1 MTMTEATGS
10 GAARARA
17 PRKAVEAVNRG
28 SLHRPQPPAAIDA
41 AIWPSI
47 ATVPSSLKARW
58 PDALPTPSSRPPCA
72 GCRWKSG
79 TRTAQ
84 SWARPRLADP
94 RPDRRRY
101 PVMTI
106 NRPDAF
112 AARLGDG
119 GLIGLGESFMA
130 GDWDADDLTAV
141 MEVFAARVGRSCPS
155 RCRSCARLYLPR
167 QPRRER
173 NTEQNTRSNISR
185 HYDLSNELFATFLDS
200 TMTYSSAALPG
211 KRRRA
216 CGTWPGTG
224 WPPRSRP
231 RSTGC
236 WTRPASDEGTRVLEI
251 GTGWGELALR
261 AAARGA
267 TVYSVTL
274 SSEQQ
279 ELARQRVAEAGYADA
294 VTIELKDYR
303 AVEGEYDAVV
313 SVEMIEAVGFEYWAT
328 YFQTIERVL
337 APGGKVAIQAI
348 TIAARPAAWPP
359 APATPGCTST
369 SSRAASFPSVRAIE
383 DITEKQTGLR
393 VRERLAMG
401 EHYAQTLRLWEERF
415 MARADEVRGLGLRR
429 DLPADVA
436 VLPLLLPGRV
446 SRPATSTC
454 SRSCWTAGRPA
465 KRRLSSLLD
474 SLTIARRRAPRAA
487 RLFRVP
493 GHQMQ
498 WPAATDPA
506 PRGGAA
512 TRRLR
517 CDTQGVINVAKVL
530 HSLWISSAKMA
541 EIRTF

>member
-10 GAARARA
+10 GTGRTQDTGNGARTGAAV
-17 PRKAVEAVNRG
+17 PGTVPYTV
-28 SLHRPQPPAAIDA
+28 PQPPVTIDA

-47 ATVPSSLKARW
+47 ATVPSSLKARVAGRAADAIFKAAVRRLPLEVRY
-58 PDALPTPSSRPPCA
+58 PDGTVLGKAALGKAVVETGASGEASA
-72 GCRWKSG
+72 G
-79 TRTAQ
+79 A
-84 SWARPRLADP
+84 A
-94 RPDRRRY
+94 Y

-106 NRPDAF
+106 NRPEAF
-112 AARLGDG
+112 ATRLGDG

-141 MEVFAARVGRSCPS
+141 MEVFASRVGTLVPEPLQKLRG
-155 RCRSCARLYLPR
+155 LYLPR

-173 NTEQNTRSNISR
+173 NTEKNTRSNISR

-200 TMTYSSAALPG
+200 TMTYSSALFPERGDALRNVAWDG
-211 KRRRA
+211 LAAAQQAKIDRLLDKA
-216 CGTWPGTG
+216 GVK
-224 WPPRSRP
+224 
-231 RSTGC
+231 
-236 WTRPASDEGTRVLEI
+236 EGTRVLEI

-279 ELARQRVAEAGYADA
+279 ELARKRVADAGYTDV

-348 TIAARPAAWPP
+348 TIAHDRLM
-359 APATPGCTST
+359 ATRTSYTWVHKYIFPGGVI
-369 SSRAASFPSVRAIE
+369 PSVRAIE

-415 MARADEVRGLGLRR
+415 MSRADEVGAMGFDTVFQRMWLFYLCYSRAGFETGYL
-429 DLPADVA
+429 DVQQI
-436 VLPLLLPGRV
+436 VLDHARS
-446 SRPATSTC
+446 SRPE
-454 SRSCWTAGRPA
+454 
-465 KRRLSSLLD
+465 SL
-474 SLTIARRRAPRAA
+474 
-487 RLFRVP
+487 
-493 GHQMQ
+493 G
-498 WPAATDPA
+498 
-506 PRGGAA
+506 
-512 TRRLR
+512 
-517 CDTQGVINVAKVL
+517 
-530 HSLWISSAKMA
+530 
-541 EIRTF
+541 

>member
-1 MTMTEATGS
+1 MTEATGS
-10 GAARARA
+10 AAGRGHEATSAARPGTVPAGAAVPAGTV
-17 PRKAVEAVNRG
+17 PGNPVPPSAVPYTV
-28 SLHRPQPPAAIDA
+28 PQAPAAVDA

-47 ATVPSSLKARW
+47 ATVPSGLKAKVAGRAADAIFKAAVRRLPLEVRY
-58 PDALPTPSSRPPCA
+58 PDGSVLGRAPEPGVT
-72 GCRWKSG
+72 
-79 TRTAQ
+79 
-84 SWARPRLADP
+84 
-94 RPDRRRY
+94 Y
-101 PVMTI
+101 PVMTM
-106 NRPDAF
+106 NRPEAF

-141 MEVFAARVGRSCPS
+141 MEVFAARVGTLVPEPLQKLR
-155 RCRSCARLYLPR
+155 ALYLPR

-200 TMTYSSAALPG
+200 TMTYSSALFPESGQALQG
-211 KRRRA
+211 VAWDGLAAAQQAKIDRLLDKA
-216 CGTWPGTG
+216 GVK
-224 WPPRSRP
+224 
-231 RSTGC
+231 
-236 WTRPASDEGTRVLEI
+236 EGTRVLEI

-279 ELARQRVAEAGYADA
+279 ELARKRVADAGYTDA

-348 TIAARPAAWPP
+348 TIAHDRLM
-359 APATPGCTST
+359 ATRTSYTWVHKYIFPGGVI
-369 SSRAASFPSVRAIE
+369 PSVRAIE
-383 DITEKQTGLR
+383 DITAKQTGLR

-415 MARADEVRGLGLRR
+415 MDRADEVNALGFDAIFQRMWLFYLCYSRAGFETGY
-429 DLPADVA
+429 LDVQQI
-436 VLPLLLPGRV
+436 VLDHASV
-446 SRPATSTC
+446 
-454 SRSCWTAGRPA
+454 
-465 KRRLSSLLD
+465 K
-474 SLTIARRRAPRAA
+474 
-487 RLFRVP
+487 
-493 GHQMQ
+493 
-498 WPAATDPA
+498 
-506 PRGGAA
+506 GAA
-512 TRRLR
+512 
-517 CDTQGVINVAKVL
+517 AKG
-530 HSLWISSAKMA
+530 AA
-541 EIRTF
+541 A

>member
-10 GAARARA
+10 AAGRGHEATSAARPGTDPAGAAD
-17 PRKAVEAVNRG
+17 PSGAVPPSTVPYTV
-28 SLHRPQPPAAIDA
+28 PQAPAAVDP

-47 ATVPSSLKARW
+47 ATVPSGLKAKVAGRAADAIFRAAVRRLPLEVRY
-58 PDALPTPSSRPPCA
+58 PDGSVLGREPEPGLT
-72 GCRWKSG
+72 
-79 TRTAQ
+79 
-84 SWARPRLADP
+84 
-94 RPDRRRY
+94 Y
-101 PVMTI
+101 PVMI
-106 NRPDAF
+106 MNRPEAF

-141 MEVFAARVGRSCPS
+141 MEVFAARVGTLVPEPLQKLR
-155 RCRSCARLYLPR
+155 ALYLPR

-200 TMTYSSAALPG
+200 TMTYSSALFPESGQALQTVAWDG
-211 KRRRA
+211 LAAAQQAKIDRLLDKA
-216 CGTWPGTG
+216 GVK
-224 WPPRSRP
+224 
-231 RSTGC
+231 
-236 WTRPASDEGTRVLEI
+236 EGTRVLEI

-279 ELARQRVAEAGYADA
+279 ELARKRVADAGYTDA

-348 TIAARPAAWPP
+348 TIAHDRLM
-359 APATPGCTST
+359 ATRTSYTWVHKYIFPGGVI
-369 SSRAASFPSVRAIE
+369 PSVRAIE
-383 DITEKQTGLR
+383 DITAKQTGLR

-415 MARADEVRGLGLRR
+415 MDRSDEVNALGFDAVFQRMWLFYLCYSRAGFETGY
-429 DLPADVA
+429 LDVQQI
-436 VLPLLLPGRV
+436 VLDHASLKG
-446 SRPATSTC
+446 
-454 SRSCWTAGRPA
+454 TAI
-465 KRRLSSLLD
+465 K
-474 SLTIARRRAPRAA
+474 
-487 RLFRVP
+487 
-493 GHQMQ
+493 
-498 WPAATDPA
+498 
-506 PRGGAA
+506 GAA
-512 TRRLR
+512 
-517 CDTQGVINVAKVL
+517 A
-530 HSLWISSAKMA
+530 
-541 EIRTF
+541 

>member
-10 GAARARA
+10 GTGRTQDTGNGARTGAAV
-17 PRKAVEAVNRG
+17 PGTVPYTV
-28 SLHRPQPPAAIDA
+28 PQPPVTIDA

-47 ATVPSSLKARW
+47 ATVPSSLKARVAGRAADAIFKAAVRRLPLEVRY
-58 PDALPTPSSRPPCA
+58 PDGTVLGKAALGKAVVETGASGEASA
-72 GCRWKSG
+72 G
-79 TRTAQ
+79 A
-84 SWARPRLADP
+84 A
-94 RPDRRRY
+94 Y

-106 NRPDAF
+106 NRPEAF
-112 AARLGDG
+112 ATRLGDG

-141 MEVFAARVGRSCPS
+141 MEVFASRVGTLVPEPLQKLRG
-155 RCRSCARLYLPR
+155 LYLPR

-173 NTEQNTRSNISR
+173 NTEKNTRSNISR
-185 HYDLSNELFATFLDS
+185 HYDLSNELFASFLDS
-200 TMTYSSAALPG
+200 TMTYSSALFPERGDALRNVAWDG
-211 KRRRA
+211 LAAAQQAKIDRLLDKA
-216 CGTWPGTG
+216 GVK
-224 WPPRSRP
+224 
-231 RSTGC
+231 
-236 WTRPASDEGTRVLEI
+236 EGTRVLEI

-279 ELARQRVAEAGYADA
+279 ELARKRVADAGYTDV

-348 TIAARPAAWPP
+348 TIAHDRLM
-359 APATPGCTST
+359 ATRTSYTWVHKYIFPGGVI
-369 SSRAASFPSVRAIE
+369 PSVRAIE

-415 MARADEVRGLGLRR
+415 MSRADEVGAMGFDAVFQRMWLFYLCYSRAGFETGYL
-429 DLPADVA
+429 DVQQI
-436 VLPLLLPGRV
+436 VLDHARS
-446 SRPATSTC
+446 SRPE
-454 SRSCWTAGRPA
+454 
-465 KRRLSSLLD
+465 SL
-474 SLTIARRRAPRAA
+474 
-487 RLFRVP
+487 
-493 GHQMQ
+493 G
-498 WPAATDPA
+498 
-506 PRGGAA
+506 
-512 TRRLR
+512 
-517 CDTQGVINVAKVL
+517 
-530 HSLWISSAKMA
+530 
-541 EIRTF
+541 